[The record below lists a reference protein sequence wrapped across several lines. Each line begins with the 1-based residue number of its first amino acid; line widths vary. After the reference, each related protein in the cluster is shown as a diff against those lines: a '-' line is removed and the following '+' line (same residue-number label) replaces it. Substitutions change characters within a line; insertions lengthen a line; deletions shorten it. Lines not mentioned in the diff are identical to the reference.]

1 MNLRREESTQQ
12 LPVEGGST
20 DISLPE
26 AEVVANEV
34 EVKSV
39 GHRHNTSDLGQGI
52 AGGHEDDHEEQA
64 TQHGAK

>member
-26 AEVVANEV
+26 AEVVTDEV
-34 EVKSV
+34 EVKGV
-39 GHRHNTSDLGQGI
+39 GH
-52 AGGHEDDHEEQA
+52 
-64 TQHGAK
+64 